1 MHFLN
6 ILQRVYNCNM
16 KSRLIYALIYGAVFA
31 SFVVSGS
38 VALLLSGYAE
48 LLNIEPFLLSVFS
61 TIHIGVS
68 IVATITFLVV
78 SFIVFMFRREVDDTY
93 VGRAI
98 ASFSWL
104 LIATLVSIAGFFII
118 KVL

>member
-1 MHFLN
+1 
-6 ILQRVYNCNM
+6 
-16 KSRLIYALIYGAVFA
+16 
-31 SFVVSGS
+31 
-38 VALLLSGYAE
+38 
-48 LLNIEPFLLSVFS
+48 
-61 TIHIGVS
+61 
-68 IVATITFLVV
+68 LVV